1 VRSPLRLSL
10 EKIHFF
16 ILKHQ
21 TWIEKKQAV
30 VQKNS
35 YLIRPKQ
42 FVNGE
47 EFLYL
52 GKVFQL
58 EIVDGLKTIKIEA
71 NTIKFPQKFLPKAE
85 QHLVKWYK
93 LMAKEIITD
102 RVEIY
107 AEQMGLRFKA
117 IRISSAKTR
126 WGSCSGVNSLSFTW
140 RLMRT
145 PLEVIDYVVI
155 HELAHIKIKNH
166 SKYFWSYVKQIL
178 PNYQDYKKQLK
189 AYRDFV

>member
-1 VRSPLRLSL
+1 
-10 EKIHFF
+10 
-16 ILKHQ
+16 
-21 TWIEKKQAV
+21 
-30 VQKNS
+30 
-35 YLIRPKQ
+35 
-42 FVNGE
+42 
-47 EFLYL
+47 
-52 GKVFQL
+52 
-58 EIVDGLKTIKIEA
+58 
-71 NTIKFPQKFLPKAE
+71 
-85 QHLVKWYK
+85 
-93 LMAKEIITD
+93 MAKEIITD